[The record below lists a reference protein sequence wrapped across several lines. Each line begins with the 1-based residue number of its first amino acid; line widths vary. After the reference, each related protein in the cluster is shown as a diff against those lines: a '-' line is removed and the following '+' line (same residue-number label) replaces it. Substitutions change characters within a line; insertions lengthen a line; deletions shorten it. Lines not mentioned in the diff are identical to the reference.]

1 MARVSKPDS
10 LAKLI
15 KGYGLSGH
23 KLAEVIGVSPP
34 TACRKL
40 ADPRLITYGDL
51 QKLCRAG
58 IPAEEIRQ
66 SIKL

>member
-1 MARVSKPDS
+1 MARVSKPDA
-10 LAKLI
+10 LARLI
-15 KGYGLSGH
+15 KGYGLSTY
-23 KLAEVIGVSPP
+23 KLAEIIGASQS